1 MKSKR
6 LLARLLHNWPAKALS
21 LTAAILLL
29 FFHDISRLEE
39 RFFSVPLELE
49 LPEGYV
55 PASNYPDN
63 VRVSLRGE
71 SDEIFRILEEDIRAY
86 VDLTEHDSA
95 GEFLAPVRVERQGTA
110 RGIEPLEIGVEP
122 LEVTITLEE
131 TMQQVVDVQPSL
143 TGFPPTGYELTQYRI
158 SPSTVE
164 IEGPSSRVED
174 IEEVT
179 TEDIELTGR
188 REDFSVRVRLQR
200 PDPLVTF
207 FGGDVVEFRG
217 IIEETVV
224 LHTFD
229 PVETVVLGLDPQLQI
244 EGQLPNGTVR
254 VQGRQLDLEE
264 IDPDQVQLIID
275 ASPITSPGT
284 YRLSVRPDVPQGLV
298 VLRYEPSEIEVTVR
312 ERQG

>member
-1 MKSKR
+1 LRARR
-6 LLARLLHNWPAKALS
+6 LIGRLLHNWPAKALS
-21 LTAAILLL
+21 LAAAILLL
-29 FFHDISRLEE
+29 VFHDISRLEE

-49 LPEGYV
+49 LPQGYV
-55 PASNYPDN
+55 PASSFPDN

-71 SDEIFRILEEDIRAY
+71 SEEIFRILEEDIRAY
-86 VDLTEHDSA
+86 VDLTEHDNA
-95 GEFLAPVRVERQGTA
+95 GVFKEPVRVERQGTA

-122 LEVTITLEE
+122 LEVEITLEE
-131 TMQQVVDVQPSL
+131 TLRKGVDVQPSL
-143 TGFPPTGYELTQYRI
+143 SGFPPPGYELTQYQI

-174 IEEVT
+174 IEEVA

-200 PDPLVTF
+200 PDPLVDF
-207 FGGDVVEFRG
+207 LGGDVVEFRG
-217 IIEETVV
+217 IIEEAVV

-244 EGQLPNGTVR
+244 DGQLPSGIVR

-264 IDPDQVQLIID
+264 TEPEQVQLIVD
-275 ASPITSPGT
+275 ASGIDEPGI
-284 YRLSVRPDVPQGLV
+284 YELPVRPDVPQGLI
-298 VLRYEPSEIEVTVR
+298 VLRYEPTDVQVTVT
-312 ERQG
+312 ER